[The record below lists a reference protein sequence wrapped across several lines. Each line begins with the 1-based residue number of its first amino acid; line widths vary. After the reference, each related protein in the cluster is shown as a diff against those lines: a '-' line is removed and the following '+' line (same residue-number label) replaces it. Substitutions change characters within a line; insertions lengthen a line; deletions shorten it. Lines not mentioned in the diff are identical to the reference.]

1 MNAIVMLELQH
12 REVEDLFEEMA
23 SAESPDER
31 FTVFTQIADA
41 LAIHAAIEEKHF
53 YPAVN
58 KRPTMDILLD
68 SVEEHLEIKRLIADL
83 PHDGPPRREF
93 PTRSWWS
100 SRATSSIT
108 FGRKRTSFSPRVN
121 RLFDERTLNAVGASM
136 AETQLE
142 MRRAG
147 NPRDAI
153 AGQTDIAAP
162 L

>member
-12 REVEDLFEEMA
+12 REVEDLFDELD
-23 SAESPDER
+23 SVTSPDAR
-31 FTVFTQIADA
+31 FTVFAQIADA

-53 YPAVN
+53 YPAVS

-83 PHDGPPRREF
+83 LTTDARHEDFDGKLQILRDDVGHHVRQEENELF
-93 PTRSWWS
+93 
-100 SRATSSIT
+100 
-108 FGRKRTSFSPRVN
+108 PRVK

-142 MRRAG
+142 MRRTG

-153 AGQTDIAAP
+153 PGQTDIAAP
-162 L
+162 H

>member
-31 FTVFTQIADA
+31 FTVFTQLADA

-83 PHDGPPRREF
+83 LTTDPRDENFDAKLVVLQGDVEHHVREEENELF
-93 PTRSWWS
+93 
-100 SRATSSIT
+100 
-108 FGRKRTSFSPRVN
+108 PRVK

>member
-12 REVEDLFEEMA
+12 REVDDLFNELE
-23 SAESPDER
+23 SAESPEAR

-58 KRPTMDILLD
+58 KRPTMDILLE
-68 SVEEHLEIKRLIADL
+68 SVEEHVEIKRLIADL
-83 PHDGPPRREF
+83 LTMDARDENFDAKLVILQGDVEHHVREEEKELF
-93 PTRSWWS
+93 
-100 SRATSSIT
+100 
-108 FGRKRTSFSPRVN
+108 PRVS
-121 RLFDERTLNAVGASM
+121 RLFDEQTLNAVGASM

-147 NPRDAI
+147 NPRDVI
-153 AGQTDIAAP
+153 PPQTDVAAP

>member
-12 REVEDLFEEMA
+12 REVEDLFDELQSER
-23 SAESPDER
+23 SPDAR
-31 FTVFTQIADA
+31 RAVFVQIADA
-41 LAIHAAIEEKHF
+41 LAIHAAIEERHF

-83 PHDGPPRREF
+83 LTTDARSEDFDAKLQVLRDDVAHHVREEEKELF
-93 PTRSWWS
+93 
-100 SRATSSIT
+100 
-108 FGRKRTSFSPRVN
+108 PRVK
-121 RLFDERTLNAVGASM
+121 RLFDEQTLSVVGASM

-147 NPRDAI
+147 NPRDTI
-153 AGQTDIAAP
+153 PGETDVAAP

>member
-12 REVEDLFEEMA
+12 REVEELFDEL
-23 SAESPDER
+23 ESVRSPEAR
-31 FTVFTQIADA
+31 LAVFVEIADA

-58 KRPTMDILLD
+58 KRPTMDILLE

-83 PHDGPPRREF
+83 LTMDARHEDFDAKLQILRDDVAHHVREEEKELF
-93 PTRSWWS
+93 
-100 SRATSSIT
+100 
-108 FGRKRTSFSPRVN
+108 PRVN
-121 RLFDERTLNAVGASM
+121 KLFDEKTLNAVGASM
-136 AETQLE
+136 AETQLA

-153 AGQTDIAAP
+153 PVETDVAAP